1 MKKSV
6 RVQQDAMDER
16 IEIVKYRANHAIV
29 KVKLQMYPED
39 TSSSFLLAFF
49 FTANFTGYSG
59 LLGEETSRNH

>member
-1 MKKSV
+1 
-6 RVQQDAMDER
+6 MDER

-49 FTANFTGYSG
+49 LQQILQDTAGC
-59 LLGEETSRNH
+59 